1 MWTRR
6 NGRVIVTGAEVAD
19 EWREAMA
26 KRVSADGLPELS
38 LLSAATGSWQK
49 MCPELG
55 SWLCDGQ
62 YEDGSV
68 KGEVSVTLRR
78 NVTSITATLKVED
91 GAVCLRANGD
101 SPDDALVGLELLL
114 TAAKVP
120 WERDPWPLGTRT
132 KKKK

>member
-1 MWTRR
+1 MVSGTE
-6 NGRVIVTGAEVAD
+6 VIH
-19 EWREAMA
+19 EWEEMVA

-38 LLSAATGSWQK
+38 LLSAGYGSWQK
-49 MCPELG
+49 LCPELA

-62 YEDGSV
+62 YEDKSV
-68 KGEVSVTLRR
+68 KGEVTVTLRR
-78 NVTSITATLKVED
+78 NVTTISATLKVED

-101 SPDDALVGLELLL
+101 TPDDALVALELLL

-120 WERDPWPLGTRT
+120 WEHDPYPLGRSG